1 MQNITIKEVEQIAF
15 SMARELL
22 SYNEPIPDYASRF
35 PNILESCLATPFQWF
50 GGQSLYRGLIS
61 KSSMLFYLMVK
72 NHPFLNGNK
81 RIAITTLLVFLY
93 LNNKWLFADLETFYQ
108 LALFVAESKAKDR
121 EIVMATIRVFIKK
134 HIKTRPYST

>member
-1 MQNITIKEVEQIAF
+1 
-15 SMARELL
+15 
-22 SYNEPIPDYASRF
+22 
-35 PNILESCLATPFQWF
+35 
-50 GGQSLYRGLIS
+50 
-61 KSSMLFYLMVK
+61 MLFYLMVK

-134 HIKTRPYST
+134 HIMMRPYST